1 MKKLLLI
8 SLTASMAV
16 VISCSDNSSE
26 DPEIDCTQSDI
37 ALTVS
42 GQTEPDCDTEGSIEV
57 TGSGGTAPYEFSI
70 DGTTFQSA
78 TTFSNVAAGSYTIT
92 IRDDNGCTAT
102 VSTTLASGPDGI
114 TLTLVPSDAECG
126 DPTGSIMATAVGG
139 DGNYSFALD
148 GGDGQTSGEFTG
160 VSNGSRT
167 VVVTDGTGC
176 SVTKTVIVSSGTS
189 WVTDIKPI
197 IDSNCA
203 VSGCHNGDNT
213 SIPNWTV
220 FSNVQN
226 RASDIKTRTGNRSMP
241 QAGSGLTLTD
251 EEIELIA
258 CWVDDGAQN
267 N

>member
-1 MKKLLLI
+1 MKKIFLV
-8 SLTASMAV
+8 SLAASMAV
-16 VISCSDNSSE
+16 LISCSDSSE
-26 DPEIDCTQSDI
+26 EPDIDCTQSDI
-37 ALTVS
+37 TVSVS

-57 TGSGGTAPYEFSI
+57 SGSGGTAPYEFSI
-70 DGTTFQSA
+70 DGTTFQSS
-78 TTFSNVAAGSYTIT
+78 TTFSDVAAGSYTIT

-102 VSTTLASGPDGI
+102 LNTILVAGPDGI
-114 TLTLVPSDAECG
+114 TLTLDPTDAECG
-126 DPTGSIMATAVGG
+126 NATGSIMASAAGG
-139 DGNYSFALD
+139 DSNYTFALD
-148 GGDGQTSGEFTG
+148 GGTGQASGEFNN
-160 VSNGSRT
+160 VSNGSHS

-189 WVTDIKPI
+189 WERDIKPI

-213 SIPNWTV
+213 AIPNWTV
-220 FSNVQN
+220 FTNVQS

-241 QAGSGLTLTD
+241 RAGSGLTLTD
-251 EEIELIA
+251 AEIELIA